1 MTEGDTLININLQI
15 QQNKD
20 DLIMVKGF
28 KLYLFEALYLIQ
40 QYYGRHKF
48 LDILFTIAEFIQLM
62 GFPMDKVFDESWGN
76 HWVKTIG
83 NFFRYFQLSFFLG
96 GSSFFI
102 IIYIISCVY
111 IIIFISLFF
120 YVLVKSFSNASVQI
134 IKFLV
139 LMFQIQTVLNIP
151 FLRIF
156 FSTFFCENDILD
168 VEPDIKCKSGIHIF
182 LIVISAIL
190 IIIYKLI
197 ILLFVSTLYEFG
209 VQPNKLK
216 SGYGSS
222 TEVLLNLTKLIL
234 IIIYQFIS
242 HQMVLAIITLFFS
255 IILLFHFLIM
265 QPYSNGFTMKL
276 YLSLY
281 SIFCWSCIICIVSI
295 LLKNSNFRSGII
307 LLILGYPLILISIFF
322 QDLEFSIDKYF
333 SLYLSNARGG
343 YNSLLEIEYFLKLED
358 SLAEKIKTKEFKL
371 LFSYISDFESKCTDQ
386 NCHLKSFMKMQF
398 KTENFEAL
406 KILLLQHAELLYKQ
420 AISKYPYNIKLRIG
434 FIMFLF
440 KKINK
445 KLRGK
450 NEIILLNKFETN
462 LECSY
467 LIYKV
472 QKYISDNMNDK
483 EEEEIEYNNE
493 NSIPQ
498 SMYYKEKTKGIKT
511 MIENILNNYVS
522 FWNIML
528 IHDWN
533 TSENFIK
540 MSHLG
545 EKIKSLNKELNN
557 NIKSLETWN
566 LLDQETIKI
575 YTQYLKEIINNE
587 EKANIFS
594 DKISEEEQNKHQF
607 DDINLF
613 ELNYKEM
620 SKNEDYKYIIINFSK
635 DGFNKIYNISFP
647 ACKIFGYTKEELI
660 GRSLD
665 ILFPQIYNY
674 DLKLFFQ
681 KKVEEFKQ
689 RLLIKNKKINSDTWT
704 FDSFG
709 LNKTKFLISFKI
721 KWLLTSLDDEKIY
734 GIGNILHDNKKL
746 ISDKDQERVYVLTD
760 KNLIIQ
766 NFSSNAL
773 KMLKINTSVI
783 NNNCN
788 ITNYVTELNE
798 NLINE
803 LELRNDKEESNIS
816 NTRTKKRNSRRITRY
831 IKSDILKKY
840 NYLGNNNIRVI
851 HWKTGEIGDNNNLKN
866 NKGNNNLNYKFK
878 NENNNNEISSLSIK
892 SSQKGRSSENLIIF
906 DKFKTPINA
915 GSNGRNTAP
924 TPNKGVNFTSI
935 YTVELNKL
943 KNITNDTTTKDKEKE
958 NPNLLKQKEQMFNM
972 IVKEA
977 KFIEHK
983 VGYIFIFKPYINKEG
998 EKNKY
1003 ANDGIKDL
1011 SISQENKNMNI
1022 SEISLISFG
1031 EDKKKFNNPQ
1041 TSFGF
1046 NNQNND
1052 SFFLNFCNE
1061 KENQFT
1067 FDLNNMTYKQ
1077 FKYNNKEK
1085 NSLYEKLKEEAIK
1098 KVTNVKKQVQNE
1110 ETEEEE
1116 ESSES
1121 EYTSEEENSENSLE
1135 LSKDKKEQLSSK
1147 TEPKKV
1153 NEEVKE
1159 NTLSK
1164 KSTLS
1169 MKKTLSSKNMIN
1181 NQNSLQN
1188 TLKSP
1193 PEQHK
1198 KKEEEDFYHV
1208 NFSKITYYVFNY
1220 TTGYVE
1226 LQKDQNH
1233 KISHVTYLI
1242 NTEKEKQKNSSSRYV
1257 ANTKFMKGR
1266 KKGNINKKEEN
1277 EIVHYSLTSMK
1288 LKEIYRSLSSKDK
1301 ESSILKMFLYSIFI
1315 FVLIVG
1321 TGILGIVIY
1330 SYLKNT
1336 IYSFYILIQKSD
1348 NLYKNLLFEITIVKE
1363 MLIINS
1369 LYYNNTLTQDKAAYY
1384 EGLAQMIYQY
1394 YRDNAFII
1402 SNLTNN
1408 FNILNKEDEESI
1420 INKQV
1425 ELFIIDSTKSN
1436 QLNYYQY
1443 KNYSILIYSAYREL
1457 NSALYHI
1464 SQIKMKDIYQ
1474 YDEDVYYF
1482 TKNGMSNLLIS
1493 SEKQMWTLTEKFEE
1507 KIESG
1512 HHIIIICCCAI
1523 FAINCLCLFIF
1534 IYFYSKVITKKQNY
1548 LSVLSELDNN
1558 LIISSLQK
1566 CEKFSHKLQE
1576 KKNNKDIKEKK
1587 ISLES
1592 SSVNISEIDNEN
1604 SSFLIDKKNKADK
1617 ILQPMNNKKDNKKK
1631 LRKSFL
1637 FQIILFLILFAWQ
1650 FGAYIY
1656 YYQIMNIYRQIILY
1670 EYYISMYASNF
1681 LFIFIGLRE
1690 YIFDKNFMFYNQT
1703 VDEYVNRTLANYY
1716 VIFSESAK
1724 KKDDYRVVFPESFQI
1739 FLNYLQSSKI
1749 CEFIDIYNQEYPEAN
1764 KNCSTF
1770 FYRSPEFGYFTVLS
1784 SFVEELRLLRD
1795 KIDNY
1800 LVIAESKNF
1809 TYNES
1814 FLNDP
1819 HGIYENYYEQYK
1831 DNMEEYKKYNPAR
1844 LLNTL
1849 SHKRLLITYLYIN
1862 TQVYNS
1868 LISESLKQFDEL
1880 FNKYNSLYLIIDIV
1894 FLFVVCLG
1902 FIFIWTP
1909 FIFGQNKDFLK
1920 IKNMLSIIPSELLMD
1935 LPDINILLG
1944 LEEPMK

>member
-1 MTEGDTLININLQI
+1 MTEGDKLININLQI

-20 DLIMVKGF
+20 DLTMVTGF
-28 KLYLFEALYLIQ
+28 KLHLFEALYSIQ
-40 QYYGRHKF
+40 QYYGRYKF
-48 LDILFTIAEFIQLM
+48 WDILFTIIEFLQLM
-62 GFPMDKVFDESWGN
+62 AFPMDKIFDESWGN
-76 HWVKTIG
+76 NWVKTIG
-83 NFFRYFQLSFFLG
+83 NFFRYSQLSFFLEG
-96 GSSFFI
+96 NSFFI
-102 IIYIISCVY
+102 IAYIITCVY

-120 YVLVKSFSNASVQI
+120 NVLIKSVSKASIHI

-139 LMFQIQTVLNIP
+139 LMFQMQTILNIP
-151 FLRIF
+151 FLRTL
-156 FSTFFCENDILD
+156 FSVFFCKNNILE
-168 VEPDIKCKSGIHIF
+168 VSPEIKCNSGIHIF
-182 LIVISAIL
+182 LIVISTIL

-197 ILLFVSTLYEFG
+197 VILFISTLYEFG

-222 TEVLLNLTKLIL
+222 TEVLLNLVKLIL
-234 IIIYQFIS
+234 IIIYQCIS

-255 IILLFHFLIM
+255 IILLFNFLIM
-265 QPYSNGFTMKL
+265 QPYSSGFSMKL

-281 SIFCWSCIICIVSI
+281 YLFFWSCIICIVSI
-295 LLKNSNFRSGII
+295 LLKNSNFRSGIV

-371 LFSYISDFESKCTDQ
+371 LFSYITDYEAKCTDQ
-386 NCHLKSFMKMQF
+386 NCFLKCFMKIPF

-420 AISKYPYNIKLRIG
+420 AISKHPNNIKLRIG

-445 KLRGK
+445 KLKGK

-483 EEEEIEYNNE
+483 EEEIETNNNE
-493 NSIPQ
+493 NSISQ
-498 SMYYKEKTKGIKT
+498 SMYYKEITKGIKS

-522 FWNIML
+522 FWNILL

-545 EKIKSLNKELNN
+545 ENIKSLNRELSD
-557 NIKSLETWN
+557 NIKSLESWN
-566 LLDQETIKI
+566 LLDQDTIKI

-594 DKISEEEQNKHQF
+594 ERISEDEQSKHQF

-620 SKNEDYKYIIINFSK
+620 SKNEDYKYIIINCSK
-635 DGFNKIYNISFP
+635 NGFNKICNISFP

-665 ILFPQIYNY
+665 LLFPEIYNFSR
-674 DLKLFFQ
+674 KLFFQ
-681 KKVEEFKQ
+681 NKLEEYKQ
-689 RLLIKNKKINSDTWT
+689 KLLIKNKKINSDTWT

-709 LNKTKFLISFKI
+709 LNKSKFLISFKV

-734 GIGNILHDNKKL
+734 GIGNILHENKKL
-746 ISDKDQERVYVLTD
+746 INDKDQETVYVLTD

-773 KMLKINTSVI
+773 KILKLNSSCI

-788 ITNYVTELNE
+788 ITNFVTELNE
-798 NLINE
+798 NLMNE
-803 LELRNDKEESNIS
+803 FELRNDKEESNIS
-816 NTRTKKRNSRRITRY
+816 NTRKTSRNSKRITRY

-840 NYLGNNNIRVI
+840 NYMGNNIIRVI
-851 HWKTGEIGDNNNLKN
+851 HWKTNEIGDNNNLKN

-878 NENNNNEISSLSIK
+878 NDNNEISSLSKK
-892 SSQKGRSSENLIIF
+892 SSQKGRSSENLSF
-906 DKFKTPINA
+906 LDKSKTPVNA
-915 GSNGRNTAP
+915 GNNDRNMIS
-924 TPNKGVNFTSI
+924 TPNKGINFTSI
-935 YTVELNKL
+935 YTVEVNKL
-943 KNITNDTTTKDKEKE
+943 KNITDDTSNAKEKE
-958 NPNLLKQKEQMFNM
+958 NHNLLKQKEQIFNM

-977 KFIEHK
+977 KFNEHK
-983 VGYIFIFKPYINKEG
+983 VGYIFIFKPCNNKDG

-1003 ANDGIKDL
+1003 TNDGINNL
-1011 SISQENKNMNI
+1011 AASQDFKNMNI
-1022 SEISLISFG
+1022 SEISLMSFG

-1067 FDLNNMTYKQ
+1067 FDLNNMAYKQ
-1077 FKYNNKEK
+1077 FRYNNKEK
-1085 NSLYEKLKEEAIK
+1085 NSLYEKLKDEAIK
-1098 KVTNVKKQVQNE
+1098 KVTNVKKQLQNE
-1110 ETEEEE
+1110 ESEEEEEE
-1116 ESSES
+1116 ES
-1121 EYTSEEENSENSLE
+1121 EYTSDEENEENSLE

-1159 NTLSK
+1159 NIISK

-1169 MKKTLSSKNMIN
+1169 KKKTLSSNNMLN

-1188 TLKSP
+1188 TLKGP
-1193 PEQHK
+1193 PEQPK
-1198 KKEEEDFYHV
+1198 KKDEEDFYHV
-1208 NFSKITYYVFNY
+1208 NFNKISYYVFNY

-1242 NTEKEKQKNSSSRYV
+1242 NTEKEKQRNSSSRYV

-1266 KKGNINKKEEN
+1266 KKGNINKKEDN

-1301 ESSILKMFLYSIFI
+1301 ESSILKMFIYSIII
-1315 FVLIVG
+1315 FALIIG
-1321 TGILGIVIY
+1321 TGILGIGIY
-1330 SYLKNT
+1330 SYLKNI
-1336 IYSFYILIQKSD
+1336 IYSFYVLIQKSD

-1363 MLIINS
+1363 MLIVNS
-1369 LYYNNTLTQDKAAYY
+1369 LYYNNTLTDDKAVYY
-1384 EGLAQMIYQY
+1384 EGLSKMIYQY
-1394 YRDNAFII
+1394 YRANAFII

-1408 FNILNKEDEESI
+1408 FNILSKEDEESI
-1420 INKQV
+1420 INNQV
-1425 ELFIIDSTKSN
+1425 ELYIIDTTESN
-1436 QLNYYQY
+1436 RLNYYQY
-1443 KNYSILIYSAYREL
+1443 KKYSILIYSAYREL

-1464 SQIKMKDIYQ
+1464 SQIKMEDIYQ
-1474 YDEDVYYF
+1474 YDDDIYYF

-1523 FAINCLCLFIF
+1523 FVVDCLCIFIC
-1534 IYFYSKVITKKQNY
+1534 IYFYNKVITKKQNY
-1548 LSVLSELDNN
+1548 LLVLSELDIN

-1576 KKNNKDIKEKK
+1576 RKINKDIKEKK

-1617 ILQPMNNKKDNKKK
+1617 TLQSMNNKKENKKK
-1631 LRKSFL
+1631 LNKSFI

-1650 FGAYIY
+1650 LGAYIY
-1656 YYQIMNIYRQIILY
+1656 YYQRMNIYKKIILY

-1681 LFIFIGLRE
+1681 LFIFISLRE
-1690 YIFDKNFMFYNQT
+1690 YIFDKNYMFYNQT

-1716 VIFSESAK
+1716 VVLSESAK
-1724 KKDDYRVVFPESFQI
+1724 KKDDYRVFFPESFQI
-1739 FLNYLQSSKI
+1739 FLNYLYSSKI
-1749 CEFIDIYNQEYPEAN
+1749 CEFIDIYNQEYPQAN
-1764 KNCSTF
+1764 KNCTTF

-1784 SFVEELRLLRD
+1784 SFVEELRILRD

-1800 LVIAESKNF
+1800 LEIAETKNF

-1814 FLNDP
+1814 LLNDP
-1819 HGIYENYYEQYK
+1819 HGFYEAHYEKYK
-1831 DNMEEYKKYNPAR
+1831 DNMEEYKKYNPAK

-1849 SHKRLLITYLYIN
+1849 PHKRLLITYLYIN

-1868 LISESLKQFDEL
+1868 LISESLKQFDEM
-1880 FNKYNSLYLIIDIV
+1880 FNKYNSSYLTIDIV
-1894 FLFVVCLG
+1894 FLAVIGLG

-1909 FIFGQNKDFLK
+1909 FIFGENKDFHK

-1944 LEEPMK
+1944 LEESMK

>member
-1 MTEGDTLININLQI
+1 MLNEDKLININLKI
-15 QQNKD
+15 EQNKD
-20 DLIMVKGF
+20 ELTIVKGF

-40 QYYGRHKF
+40 QYHGLHKF
-48 LDILFTIAEFIQLM
+48 WDILFTIFEFIQLM
-62 GFPMDKVFDESWGN
+62 AFPMDKVFDKSWGN
-76 HWVKTIG
+76 HWVKTFG
-83 NFFRYFQLSFFLG
+83 SFFRYSNLFFLWKG
-96 GSSFFI
+96 TSFFI
-102 IIYIISCVY
+102 ITYIITCIYIIL
-111 IIIFISLFF
+111 FISLSL
-120 YVLVKSFSNASVQI
+120 YALIKSTKFVSKPM
-134 IKFLV
+134 IKAIV
-139 LMFQIQTVLNIP
+139 LMLEINIILNIP
-151 FLRIF
+151 LLRTLFSIF
-156 FSTFFCENDILD
+156 SCEKNVL
-168 VEPDIKCKSGIHIF
+168 ESSPEIKCQSGIHIF
-182 LIVISAIL
+182 LVVLSAIL
-190 IIIYKLI
+190 IIIFQLLI
-197 ILLFVSTLYEFG
+197 FIFHSALYEFG
-209 VQPNKLK
+209 VNNNKFK
-216 SGYGSS
+216 SGYTSS
-222 TEVLLNLTKLIL
+222 TEIFLDIIKLIL

-242 HQMVLAIITLFFS
+242 HQMALAIITLLLS
-255 IILLFHFLIM
+255 IIILIHFLVN
-265 QPYSNGFTMKL
+265 QPYSSGFTMKL
-276 YLSLY
+276 YLIL
-281 SIFCWSCIICIVSI
+281 FALLCWSCVICIVSL
-295 LLKNSNFRSGII
+295 LLKNSKFKSGIV
-307 LLILGYPLILISIFF
+307 LMILGYPLIIAVIYLTDWELYADIFF
-322 QDLEFSIDKYF
+322 NFNLM
-333 SLYLSNARGG
+333 N
-343 YNSLLEIEYFLKLED
+343 NNHLLKIQYFLRLEENFD
-358 SLAEKIKTKEFKL
+358 SVVKTKEYKL
-371 LFSYISDFESKCTDQ
+371 LYSYIGDYETHCIEKECY
-386 NCHLKSFMKMQF
+386 LKQF
-398 KTENFEAL
+398 LKIPLKKENFQNL
-406 KILLLQHAELLYKQ
+406 KILLLHHAEKLYKES
-420 AISKYPYNIKLRIG
+420 ITKNSTDIKLRIA
-434 FIMFLF
+434 FILFLF
-440 KKINK
+440 KRLNK
-445 KLRGK
+445 KMKGK
-450 NEIILLNKFETN
+450 KELILLDKFKMN
-462 LECSY
+462 LECSF
-467 LIYKV
+467 LLFKV
-472 QKYISDNMNDK
+472 QKYFQENINEEFNSNEILSLNLSNKLISN
-483 EEEEIEYNNE
+483 EIKV
-493 NSIPQ
+493 S
-498 SMYYKEKTKGIKT
+498 
-511 MIENILNNYVS
+511 IENIVSNYIS
-522 FWNIML
+522 FWNMLL
-528 IHDWN
+528 IHDLN
-533 TSENFIK
+533 KFDIFIQISRIGK
-540 MSHLG
+540 KL
-545 EKIKSLNKELNN
+545 KSLNKELNDK
-557 NIKSLETWN
+557 IKSLDNWN
-566 LLDQETIKI
+566 LLEQETIKI
-575 YTQYLKEIINNE
+575 YIQYLKVIINNY

-594 DKISEEEQNKHQF
+594 NKLSEEEKINEKY
-607 DDINLF
+607 DEKNLF

-892 SSQKGRSSENLIIF
+892 SSQKGRSSENFIIF
-906 DKFKTPINA
+906 DKSKTPINA
-915 GSNGRNTAP
+915 GSNDRNTAP

-1135 LSKDKKEQLSSK
+1135 LSKDKKKQLSSR